1 MYEQGISLKSE
12 RKTHD
17 LNHNLTFSA
26 HTINCVCHSIRSMF
40 RVLGMFNFAQSSEF
54 SFIEQLNR
62 GVSGSTLGFKSKS
75 DHHLMRVIFIA
86 GVRKLKA
93 LVRPF

>member
-1 MYEQGISLKSE
+1 MK
-12 RKTHD
+12 
-17 LNHNLTFSA
+17 LTRDR
-26 HTINCVCHSIRSMF
+26 T
-40 RVLGMFNFAQSSEF
+40 NFKIPKEIANSTQSSEF

-93 LVRPF
+93 LVPSVPTNGFRLPTTITLSMRDHSQFAFA

>member
-1 MYEQGISLKSE
+1 MKWGLCMK
-12 RKTHD
+12 
-17 LNHNLTFSA
+17 LTRDR
-26 HTINCVCHSIRSMF
+26 T
-40 RVLGMFNFAQSSEF
+40 NFKIPKEIANSTQSSEF

-86 GVRKLKA
+86 GVRKLRGRSQTT
-93 LVRPF
+93 LTRF